1 MAQTPLK
8 GPPPPRPPSPL
19 SATAK
24 SCSFWRTRA
33 LNIDWL
39 QCGSIYLLKKLV
51 SENFYLQRTAMKFS
65 ANIIWLLFYLFV
77 RNPRLRVLYFE
88 AAASQGVWGFGGE
101 EPDFSRSGNV
111 ALCLFTSK
119 AMAALR
125 WFSPPK
131 RSKNKLMA
139 VLRWFLPRE
148 NSCIIIEQAK
158 FKMLAMLINLNS
170 PAPRNKITL

>member
-1 MAQTPLK
+1 MAQAPLK

-101 EPDFSRSGNV
+101 KLRR
-111 ALCLFTSK
+111 
-119 AMAALR
+119 LR

>member
-1 MAQTPLK
+1 MAQAPLK
-8 GPPPPRPPSPL
+8 GPPPPHPPSPL

-39 QCGSIYLLKKLV
+39 QCGSIYLLKNGTVEISSFSQQPRGSVRTSFGCCSICLRKFLACG
-51 SENFYLQRTAMKFS
+51 SSWAPTPTSLWLQCRPAKES
-65 ANIIWLLFYLFV
+65 
-77 RNPRLRVLYFE
+77 R
-88 AAASQGVWGFGGE
+88 GGGE
-101 EPDFSRSGNV
+101 EELRR
-111 ALCLFTSK
+111 
-119 AMAALR
+119 LR